1 MMFSI
6 ISGSPGLQPTAETSS
21 GNTSTTI
28 PTPSNSL
35 LIHHML
41 TFSGPVTYRTPQVL
55 TLNHYSSG
63 PAYILPIYQPVYLP
77 KYHPRYLA
85 IAPFTK
91 GLISRVTHC
100 MHGYLLLLYDI
111 WIISLG
117 PLMDQTN
124 ARQPPSSLY
133 RI

>member
-1 MMFSI
+1 MFSI
-6 ISGSPGLQPTAETSS
+6 ISGSPGFQPTAETST

-28 PTPSNSL
+28 ATPSNSL
-35 LIHHML
+35 LIYHML
-41 TFSGPVTYRTPQVL
+41 TFSGPVTYSTPQVL
-55 TLNHYSSG
+55 TLNYYSPG

-77 KYHPRYLA
+77 KYHPRCLA
-85 IAPFTK
+85 LAPFTK
-91 GLISRVTHC
+91 GLIPKVTHYI
-100 MHGYLLLLYDI
+100 HVYLLVVYDT

-124 ARQPPSSLY
+124 SRQPPSSLY

>member
-77 KYHPRYLA
+77 KYHPRCLA
-85 IAPFTK
+85 LAPFTK
-91 GLISRVTHC
+91 GLIPKVTHYI
-100 MHGYLLLLYDI
+100 HVYLLVVYDT

-124 ARQPPSSLY
+124 SRQPPSSLY